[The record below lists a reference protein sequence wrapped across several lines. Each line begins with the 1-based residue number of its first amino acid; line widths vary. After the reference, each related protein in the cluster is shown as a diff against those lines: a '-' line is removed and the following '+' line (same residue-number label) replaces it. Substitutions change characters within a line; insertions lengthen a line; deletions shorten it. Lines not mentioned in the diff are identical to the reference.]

1 MVMNKVNKLLVI
13 NSFVNNFYFTLNV
26 SIFIYKL
33 LNINYTWYTNL

>member
-1 MVMNKVNKLLVI
+1 MVINKVSKLLVI

-33 LNINYTWYTNL
+33 LNIIYKWYTSL

>member
-1 MVMNKVNKLLVI
+1 MVMNKVSKLLVI

-33 LNINYTWYTNL
+33 LNISYTWYTSL